1 VYTIAGS
8 CAFDKGR
15 LESPVVASH
24 EWFRRFMERQ
34 LQLSYRKGDP
44 TANARMECLTEEV
57 ISDYFALLKE
67 ELTTS

>member
-1 VYTIAGS
+1 M
-8 CAFDKGR
+8 
-15 LESPVVASH
+15 VASH

>member
-1 VYTIAGS
+1 MYTIAGS